1 MKVKKFSANNNQEA
15 LSMVRN
21 ELGPDAVILYQ
32 KKVKAKGLFG
42 FLKKPIIEVVA
53 AKEDRVIKKPEKTSE
68 SYQSA
73 MELIQKKVESSK
85 QDKVTTTTINSE
97 VNEIKNMLNTVIKKM
112 NKQELPDMLKT
123 TENKEV
129 LKLFNLLKE
138 QELEEALI
146 EEIINKCITVDNDKP
161 GMIQDKQLLE
171 LEMKKVI
178 DKYIVLQQKNH
189 STKIMVFIGPTGV
202 GKTTTIAKLAAQFAL
217 NEGKT
222 VGLISADTYRIA
234 AVEQLRTYSDIL
246 NVPLEVIY
254 DSSEI
259 HYAINQM
266 NEKDIIMVDTAGRSH
281 KDKQQVMELEKL
293 LEEINEKDIYLV
305 MSCTSK
311 YSDIKEIVNTY
322 NFIDNYNI
330 IFTKI
335 DEATTYGTIL
345 NTAKETRR
353 PISYITTG
361 QSVPDDIEVV
371 SIEKIVS
378 LLIREAIH

>member
-1 MKVKKFSANNNQEA
+1 
-15 LSMVRN
+15 MVRN